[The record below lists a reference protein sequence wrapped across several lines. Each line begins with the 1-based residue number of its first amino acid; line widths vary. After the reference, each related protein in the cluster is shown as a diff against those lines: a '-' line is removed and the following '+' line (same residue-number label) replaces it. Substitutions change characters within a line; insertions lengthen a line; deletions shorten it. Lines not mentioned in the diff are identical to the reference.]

1 MPININEKTWK
12 FFIWILFSKS
22 SDSEFFFI
30 SDCYN
35 KISTPGFISFSSVIK
50 WWKIERVIAV
60 GFFYFAL
67 VFTCMCEVFVLSAG
81 KLYRLW
87 GYSGSPVWCSDRS
100 HQEEEARTVSPCGRG
115 TGPQNQHAEGAG
127 LPVYS
132 IAAAHD
138 RTAALFYWGPE
149 RKRPCLIS
157 SGLYM
162 YNKK

>member
-1 MPININEKTWK
+1 MVKNWESYCSRI
-12 FFIWILFSKS
+12 
-22 SDSEFFFI
+22 
-30 SDCYN
+30 
-35 KISTPGFISFSSVIK
+35 
-50 WWKIERVIAV
+50 
-60 GFFYFAL
+60 FYFAL

-100 HQEEEARTVSPCGRG
+100 HHEEEAGTVSPRGRG

-132 IAAAHD
+132 TAAAHD
-138 RTAALFYWGPE
+138 RTAALLYWGPE

-157 SGLYM
+157 SGLYEICE
-162 YNKK
+162 YKICYIQNNNKNPVSF